1 MTIEDTMKEID
12 MIGKLLEKSMGKKRF
27 EAAIKKVNE
36 DNEKEREDNSQ

>member
-1 MTIEDTMKEID
+1 MTIEDTLKEID
-12 MIGKLLEKSMGKKRF
+12 MIGELLEKKMGKKRF